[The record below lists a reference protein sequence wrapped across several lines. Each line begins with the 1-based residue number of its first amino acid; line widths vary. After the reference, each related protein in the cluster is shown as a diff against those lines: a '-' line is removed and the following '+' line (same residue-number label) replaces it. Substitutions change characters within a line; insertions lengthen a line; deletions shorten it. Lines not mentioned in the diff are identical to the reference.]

1 VITIPHRRNFLV
13 GRKQKVVLNGHQ
25 SDWSDVISGVPQG
38 SVLGP
43 ILFNIY
49 VSNMPSVVS
58 SRILQFADDVKMFR
72 TIKSFNDF
80 VQLQQDINSLAEWTS
95 KWQLKFNVSK
105 CNWLHLGR
113 QHGFEEY
120 TVGGIVIASCNVV
133 RDLGIQIDSH
143 LKFHEHTTVLTKKAN
158 QLLSIIIKFFIILT
172 YAKLISDLF
181 WSMEVSSG
189 DLYLF

>member
-1 VITIPHRRNFLV
+1 MITIPHRRNFLV

-80 VQLQQDINSLAEWTS
+80 VQLQQDINSLAEWAS

-113 QHGFEEY
+113 QHGFGEY
-120 TVGGIVIASCNVV
+120 TIGG
-133 RDLGIQIDSH
+133 
-143 LKFHEHTTVLTKKAN
+143 TVL
-158 QLLSIIIKFFIILT
+158 LRPVML
-172 YAKLISDLF
+172 
-181 WSMEVSSG
+181 
-189 DLYLF
+189 